1 MKVTVHDIKL
11 DCPRHG
17 KVPYTATS
25 DISGEVITL
34 YCPRCEEEA
43 RQQHKHPASPYPL
56 QGTSPSVIE
65 SCNRGD

>member
-1 MKVTVHDIKL
+1 MKVTVHDIL
-11 DCPRHG
+11 VNCPKHG

-25 DISGEVITL
+25 DFGGDVITV

-43 RQQHKHPASPYPL
+43 RQQHLHPTSPYPI

-65 SCNRGD
+65 MCNRGD